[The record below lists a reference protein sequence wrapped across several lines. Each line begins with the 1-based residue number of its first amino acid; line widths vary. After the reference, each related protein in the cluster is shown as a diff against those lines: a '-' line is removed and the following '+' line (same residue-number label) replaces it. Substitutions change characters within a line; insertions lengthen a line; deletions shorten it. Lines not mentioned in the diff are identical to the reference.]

1 MKTYTNY
8 SHIWFLLRPMES
20 RQRRNS
26 ISRLLSSFIPL
37 WMLLTIFASSR
48 LFAHDEPSSP
58 LSEASP
64 SASILSTNTDVKPS
78 ATASHAAAANATG
91 GMNLLDDKHK
101 LAIHDQISFRI
112 IEDEDDPKTLTVTD
126 SGELEIPYIGRF
138 MAVGRT
144 CKELAGQLKTELE
157 KDYYKRATV
166 IIAVNVM
173 ATSRGRVYIVGPVH
187 SPGPQEIPSDETLT
201 LGKAILRAGG
211 FTEFA
216 DTKKVKVTR
225 QSKTR
230 DGKDQVFIVN
240 EGKVLDNG
248 GTESDLPLEPG
259 DMILIQEKL
268 VRF

>member
-1 MKTYTNY
+1 MKTYTHY
-8 SHIWFLLRPMES
+8 PRSWFLLRPWPW
-20 RQRRNS
+20 RLRRDS
-26 ISRLLSSFIPL
+26 APPPWSAVARIWVVLAFLAAPTLFAED
-37 WMLLTIFASSR
+37 ASSST
-48 LFAHDEPSSP
+48 SS
-58 LSEASP
+58 
-64 SASILSTNTDVKPS
+64 N
-78 ATASHAAAANATG
+78 AAAATPISASAREAKPSGTASNADAVDAG
-91 GMNLLDDKHK
+91 VGMNVLDDKHK
-101 LAIHDQISFRI
+101 LAAHDQISFRI
-112 IEDEDDPKTLTVTD
+112 IEDEDDPITLPVTD
-126 SGELEIPYIGRF
+126 SGELEVPYIGRF
-138 MAVGRT
+138 MAVGKT

-166 IIAVNVM
+166 IIAINVM

-225 QSKTR
+225 QAKTR
-230 DGKDQVFIVN
+230 NGKEQIFIIN

-259 DMILIQEKL
+259 T
-268 VRF
+268 